1 MGNPSDS
8 TVAGKHVFF
17 LLGELSF
24 DSSSCGTQDKARQTV
39 TNVEVGS
46 RQKQSRG
53 LICQEYILQSDHMIF
68 RIRQKDEKH
77 PLLLPIGEVA
87 QFRIGKQKLM
97 VRVPEMSNK
106 EHAYIVVSFTP
117 REDSNSA
124 ANAKEA
130 QREATPKPQAG
141 TKAWAAASPG
151 SIPPAGES
159 PFDLTPGLSQC
170 K

>member
-24 DSSSCGTQDKARQTV
+24 DSSSCGTQDKAPQTV

-97 VRVPEMSNK
+97 VRVPEMSDK
-106 EHAYIVVSFTP
+106 ERAYIVVSFSP
-117 REDSNSA
+117 REDNISA
-124 ANAKEA
+124 AN
-130 QREATPKPQAG
+130 PKQVQSETAPQS
-141 TKAWAAASPG
+141 ASRN
-151 SIPPAGES
+151 
-159 PFDLTPGLSQC
+159 
-170 K
+170 